1 MVLILDH
8 VMSLPTASIVYLK
21 ILYRLLESNGV
32 NKDVF
37 LRDVGL
43 VKSCREN
50 ASRELSDT
58 ISNIWNQAE
67 NYTGLS
73 NLSLT
78 AGINSHPSDYGVM
91 SYVWMNCKNFQ
102 EILEYVCKYKE
113 LINEAF
119 SAKINPANSDY
130 EYILESNSNDYGH
143 LIEFDF
149 ASILHMGYFVAGIGN
164 KSKVKIKLI
173 DFKHEPNSKL
183 LDYKNCFNCQV
194 NFSQPYNRMVL
205 SKEVLNT
212 AVVSPNKHIQ
222 KEMLSMI
229 KRMMKNEI
237 RSKTLSEKTSAYV
250 ADRIAKG
257 QRPTQDQAAQYFCY
271 SSSKLKRLLSSE
283 DTSFTYILNSIL
295 KTEAFNLLKDKQLS
309 ISDISLLLGF
319 TSNAAFYRTFRRW
332 TDSTPN
338 EYRNKNHD

>member
-1 MVLILDH
+1 MLILDYI
-8 VMSLPTASIVYLK
+8 MSLPTASILYLK
-21 ILYRLLESNGV
+21 VLYRLLESYGI
-32 NKDVF
+32 NKDDF
-37 LRDVGL
+37 LLDLGL
-43 VKSCREN
+43 MKSSQDKS
-50 ASRELSDT
+50 SRELSDT
-58 ISNIWNQAE
+58 VSDIWNQAE

-119 SAKINPANSDY
+119 TAKINPINSDY
-130 EYILESNSNDYGH
+130 EYILESTSNNYGH

-164 KSKVKIKLI
+164 ESKVRIKFI

-183 LDYKNCFNCQV
+183 LDYKNCFNCEV

-212 AVVSPNKHIQ
+212 AVISPNKHIQ

-257 QRPTQDQAAQYFCY
+257 QRPTQDQAAQYFNF
-271 SSSKLKRLLSSE
+271 SSSKLKRLLSNE
-283 DTSFTYILNSIL
+283 DTSFTNILNSIL
-295 KTEAFNLLKDKQLS
+295 KAEAFNLLKNKQLS

-332 TDSTPN
+332 TGSTPN

>member
-1 MVLILDH
+1 MLILDYI
-8 VMSLPTASIVYLK
+8 MSLPTASILYLK
-21 ILYRLLESNGV
+21 VLYRLLESYGI
-32 NKDVF
+32 NKDDF
-37 LRDVGL
+37 LLDLGL
-43 VKSCREN
+43 MKSSQDKS
-50 ASRELSDT
+50 SRELSDT
-58 ISNIWNQAE
+58 VSDIWNQAE

-119 SAKINPANSDY
+119 TAKINPINSDY
-130 EYILESNSNDYGH
+130 EYILESTSNNYGH

-164 KSKVKIKLI
+164 ESKVKIKFI

-183 LDYKNCFNCQV
+183 LDYKNCFNCEV

-212 AVVSPNKHIQ
+212 AVISPNKHIQ

-257 QRPTQDQAAQYFCY
+257 QRPTQDQAAQYFNF
-271 SSSKLKRLLSSE
+271 SSSKLKRLLSNE
-283 DTSFTYILNSIL
+283 DTSFTNILNSIL
-295 KTEAFNLLKDKQLS
+295 KAEAFNLLKNKQLS

-332 TDSTPN
+332 TGSTPN